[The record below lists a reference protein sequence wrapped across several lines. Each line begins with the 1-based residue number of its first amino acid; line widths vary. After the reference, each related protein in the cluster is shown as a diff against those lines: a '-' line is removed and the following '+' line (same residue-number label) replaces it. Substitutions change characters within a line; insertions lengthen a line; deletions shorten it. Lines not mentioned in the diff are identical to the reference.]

1 VTEEATT
8 LVHFRVGECDLSLE
22 IQIVDEVIRLAE
34 VADMKRHMAGVQ
46 GALTL
51 RGRVIPVIDLARIL
65 NIQGDM
71 GDRAI
76 VARGRGQRII
86 LTVDEVIGIYEKP
99 PPCGEVPRILGFDR
113 EIIREFHR
121 TDGHVVGWLDLESV
135 FSEHDWEG
143 IRSLSEIE
151 ADGLLGDS
159 TLEILGY

>member
-1 VTEEATT
+1 MTETVTT
-8 LVHFRVGECDLSLE
+8 LLHFRVGDCDLALE
-22 IQIVDEVIRLAE
+22 IQIVDEVIRLSE

-71 GDRAI
+71 GSRAV
-76 VARGRGQRII
+76 VARGRGHRII
-86 LTVDEVIGIYEKP
+86 LTVDEVIGIYDKP
-99 PPCGEVPRILGFDR
+99 PPCGDVPRILGFDS
-113 EIIREFHR
+113 EIIREFHWS
-121 TDGHVVGWLDLESV
+121 DGRVVGWLDLERV

-151 ADGLLGDS
+151 TDGLLGDS